1 MSAITIVWGG
11 VVVQLVCVSIQ
22 AALFVR
28 ARKIEK
34 AANEKIQEIRQ
45 KEYQNT
51 FDLQEARKQVFELEE
66 KLAAIEDIQARTV
79 LAVQKVRK
87 GEK

>member
-1 MSAITIVWGG
+1 MSAITVVWGG
-11 VVVQLVCVSIQ
+11 VVVQLVCVGIQ
-22 AALFVR
+22 VALYKR

-34 AANEKIQEIRQ
+34 AANEKIFEMAQ
-45 KEYQNT
+45 KEYQRAI
-51 FDLQEARKQVFELEE
+51 DLQEARTQVLQLEE